1 MSPGRSQPAK
11 NNIARRCSDVPRR
24 EISHFFR
31 IILSSYS
38 SLLLL
43 LRRLAARRLASNRLL
58 PVLLAAAQQLQVSS
72 PASQRLLRNSLK
84 ASGVFLVDGL
94 SPNERRLLRLDNL
107 VAGLN
112 ALRSTEKNKVSVG
125 VCCVLC
131 ALRALRGCSGQKH
144 QAHPD
149 DNPWT
154 RSTDGKSPQ
163 W

>member
-1 MSPGRSQPAK
+1 MFLPHSS
-11 NNIARRCSDVPRR
+11 ARLV
-24 EISHFFR
+24 
-31 IILSSYS
+31 
-38 SLLLL
+38 LLGLDTAG
-43 LRRLAARRLASNRLL
+43 RLARHRLL

-112 ALRSTEKNKVSVG
+112 ALRSTEKNKVSAG

-131 ALRALRGCSGQKH
+131 ALRSVVEEFTYGFAGVLGPVLDFLSC
-144 QAHPD
+144 A
-149 DNPWT
+149 
-154 RSTDGKSPQ
+154 
-163 W
+163 